1 MAKTKRASKVRS
13 GAEFAVGKLA
23 AAIKRQ
29 HSPGNVYSWT
39 LEDIV
44 AARNAQARGDFSLP
58 ARLAVSM
65 RTDDALAVAYENRL
79 APQRCLG
86 VELEPANEKPKA
98 LSIAEEAEALFGDE
112 GIGITPET
120 CADIHGCLVN
130 HGVAFAT
137 VTAVPRE
144 DGSRVDFFATY
155 WPIEHVRW
163 DENDR
168 TYKTRVHHDTAI
180 TEGVGDV
187 PITHGD
193 GRWIVFSKH
202 EHQPWTQEAALL
214 PAALVWARHAFAV
227 RDHAKGSLS
236 HGNAKVVG
244 EMPEGVRLQDEEGAL
259 TVEAAAFLELLRA
272 IASADTPVGI
282 RPSGAKTEYI
292 TNGSTAWQVWTE
304 LSANAEKAAARIYL
318 GTDGTL
324 GTDGGAPGIDITQLF
339 GVATTRVQGDLWA
352 MSRGF
357 KSGLIDIWTAVN
369 FGDSTLAP
377 TRVYKIP
384 DADADALRASL
395 AERRAAFYA
404 DIAAAKA
411 NGFEVSQAYVEA
423 IAERYQLDAGTVPQ
437 LPPATASKAPTIT
450 LAPTDIANVVTV
462 NEARA
467 SAGVGPWPVQD
478 GTGELTVG
486 QFVAKVAASAQAA
499 VAQAQAAASN
509 PTVPA

>member
-1 MAKTKRASKVRS
+1 MAKTKRASKIRQ
-13 GAEFAVGKLA
+13 ATEFAVATLA
-23 AAIKRQ
+23 RPIVRQ
-29 HSPGNVYSWT
+29 DSHGGVFSWT

-79 APQRCLG
+79 APQRCLA
-86 VELEPANEKPKA
+86 VELQPANEKPKA
-98 LSIAEEAEALFGDE
+98 LSVAEEGEALFGDE
-112 GIGITPET
+112 GLGITPET

-137 VTAVPRE
+137 VKAVVRE
-144 DGSRVDFFATY
+144 DGSRTDLFASY

-163 DENDR
+163 DEHER
-168 TYKTRVHHDTAI
+168 TFKTRVGHESTAA
-180 TEGVGDV
+180 EGVGEM

-202 EHQPWTQEAALL
+202 EHQAWTQEAALL

-244 EMPEGVRLQDEEGAL
+244 EMPENVALQDAEGAL
-259 TVEAAAFLELLRA
+259 TEEAQAFLELLRA

-292 TNGSTAWQVWTE
+292 TNNSTAWQVWTE
-304 LSANAEKAAARIYL
+304 LSAGAEKAAARIYL

-352 MSRGF
+352 IERGF
-357 KSGLIDIWTAVN
+357 KSGLIDVWCALN

-377 TRVYKIP
+377 SRVYKIP

-395 AERRAAFYA
+395 AERRTAFYA

-411 NGFEVSQAYVEA
+411 NGFEITQAYVDA
-423 IAERYQLDAGTVPQ
+423 IAERYQLDVGTIPQ
-437 LPPATASKAPTIT
+437 LPAVTEAKAPTIV
-450 LAPTDIANVVTV
+450 LAPDDLANVVTV
-462 NEARA
+462 DEARA
-467 SAGVGPWPVQD
+467 SAGVGPWPMAD
-478 GTGELTVG
+478 GTGALTVG
-486 QFVAKVAASAQAA
+486 QFVAKVAAAAQAM
-499 VAQAQAAASN
+499 AAAPAPVSD
-509 PTVPA
+509 PPVPA